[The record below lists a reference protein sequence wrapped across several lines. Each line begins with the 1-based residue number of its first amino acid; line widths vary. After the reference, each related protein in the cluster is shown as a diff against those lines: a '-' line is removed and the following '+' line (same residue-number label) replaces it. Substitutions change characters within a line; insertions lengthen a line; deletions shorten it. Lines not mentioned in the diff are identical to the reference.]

1 MIKIW
6 YNKTMITMIIAL
18 AVSCGVYCALNF
30 AADWSVLWSA
40 ISAVGVFMAFQILFG
55 IIIRKKIMAEMQ
67 KVQLILAEGQK
78 KVQAKVQRWQMRPPG
93 SIQAAQK
100 EIADDMR
107 IFVKM
112 ALAETENLS
121 KFRLFVPMIDRQKA
135 TAQFQ
140 LNWMIKEFSKCDALM
155 PKVLMADPTLVAIK
169 MARMYMLKKPLEEI
183 TQVYTKGVRRL
194 RYNQNVLLAAC
205 YSWILMKSEKVDE
218 AFKALTEALKSS
230 DNPTLKANHELLMN
244 NRSAHFSNSGL
255 GDQWYQ
261 LHLEEPKVKMQRQRS
276 IYR

>member
-1 MIKIW
+1 
-6 YNKTMITMIIAL
+6 MITIIIAV
-18 AVSCGVYCALNF
+18 AASCGVYSALHY
-30 AADWSVLWSA
+30 AADWSILWSVV
-40 ISAVGVFMAFQILFG
+40 SAVGAFAIFQIFFSLF
-55 IIIRKKIMAEMQ
+55 IRKKIMAEMQ
-67 KVQLILAEGQK
+67 SVQLILAEGQK
-78 KVQAKVQRWQMRPPG
+78 KIQAKVQRWQLRPPG

-107 IFVKM
+107 VFVKE
-112 ALAETENLS
+112 ALAATEGLS
-121 KFRLFVPMIDRQKA
+121 KYRLFVPMIERQKA

-140 LNWMIKEFSKCDALM
+140 LNWMIKEFAKCDELM
-155 PKVLMADPTLVAIK
+155 PKIIMADPTLAAMK

-183 TQVYTKGVRRL
+183 TAVYNKAARRV

-205 YSWILMKSEKVDE
+205 YTWILVKSEKIDE
-218 AFKALTEALKSS
+218 AFKAITEALKSS
-230 DNPTLKANHELLMN
+230 DNATLKSNHELLMN

-276 IYR
+276 VYR